1 MAAFLWASAL
11 VLPVAADGPLVHEY
25 FEPEEQEDLDLGAT
39 TQAGTMSAALS
50 TPSGVVRAPDARR
63 APSQR
68 DRAYGGSATPSS
80 PDATYRI
87 DRNTT
92 QPGSVHYDDPFN
104 PSIVPF
110 KRLYAFDT
118 VRESFELGV
127 RDPKLTR
134 LEVGGTVRPGDD
146 QFYGDL
152 VVDLS
157 AGDAVRIPS
166 VGPGARVLGYE
177 TYPRVELGLWHDG
190 ADNWFAQGKERM
202 RVRLTLQI
210 AIERTVFGG
219 EFPDVDYRALPPP
232 APLPPAVASAAE
244 TVLGRLGLARTL
256 RPRVALDVLVDH
268 FRSFAA
274 SDELPHA
281 VGAAELYQELALGQ
295 KGVCRHR
302 AYAFV
307 LSALGLGLP
316 ARFVRNEAHAWVEVH
331 DGSRWRRIDLG
342 GAAARFDV
350 AAPLGA
356 FEHVPLADPFRW
368 PAGSE
373 RTQASSRH
381 LSRPPNSSPV
391 DALVPLIPLG
401 PRAAAPSGTAEP
413 EPTDAR
419 SERGPSSFT
428 VHEAAASVLRGGPLS
443 VAGRV
448 EAGGEGCA
456 GLRVD
461 VALRGEL
468 GNSIPLGS
476 LATGPDGTFAGS
488 VTVGPNLEV
497 GDYRLVLSTPGNSTC
512 GPGRR
517 E

>member
-1 MAAFLWASAL
+1 L
-11 VLPVAADGPLVHEY
+11 HEY
-25 FEPEEQEDLDLGAT
+25 FEPDEQEDLSLGAT

-50 TPSGVVRAPDARR
+50 TPAGVVRAPDARR
-63 APSQR
+63 APTGR
-68 DRAYGGSATPSS
+68 DRAYGGSATPTS

-87 DRNTT
+87 DRNTS

-104 PSIVPF
+104 PSVVPF

-118 VRESFELGV
+118 VRDNFELGV
-127 RDPKLTR
+127 RDPKLGR
-134 LEVGGTVRPGDD
+134 LEVGGTARPGED

-152 VVDLS
+152 VVDLG
-157 AGDAVRIPS
+157 AGEPVRIPS
-166 VGPGARVLGYE
+166 VGAGARVLGYE
-177 TYPRVELGLWHDG
+177 TYPRVELTLFRDG

-202 RVRLTLQI
+202 RVRLTLQLSI
-210 AIERTVFGG
+210 DRAVFGG

-232 APLPPAVASAAE
+232 PALPPAVASAVE
-244 TVLGRLGLARTL
+244 TVLGRLGLGRTL

-268 FRSFAA
+268 FRRFTA

-281 VGAAELYQELALGQ
+281 AGAAELYQELALGQ

-307 LSALGLGLP
+307 LTALGLGLS

-356 FEHVPLADPFRW
+356 FEHAPPADPFRW
-368 PAGSE
+368 PSGSE
-373 RTQASSRH
+373 RTQASVR
-381 LSRPPNSSPV
+381 RPSPPSPAPG
-391 DALVPLIPLG
+391 DALIPVG
-401 PRAAAPSGTAEP
+401 PTGVGPTGTPSAAPLPAE
-413 EPTDAR
+413 AR
-419 SERGPSSFT
+419 SERGPSSFF
-428 VHEAAASVLRGGPLS
+428 VHEAAPTVLRGGPLTL
-443 VAGRV
+443 AGRV
-448 EAGGEGCA
+448 EAEGQGCA

-461 VALRGEL
+461 VALRGEV
-468 GNSIPLGS
+468 GRPIPLGS
-476 LATGPDGTFAGS
+476 LATDPSGNFAGS
-488 VTVGPNLEV
+488 VTVGPSLDV
-497 GDYRLVLSTPGNSTC
+497 GDYRLVLSTPGNWAC